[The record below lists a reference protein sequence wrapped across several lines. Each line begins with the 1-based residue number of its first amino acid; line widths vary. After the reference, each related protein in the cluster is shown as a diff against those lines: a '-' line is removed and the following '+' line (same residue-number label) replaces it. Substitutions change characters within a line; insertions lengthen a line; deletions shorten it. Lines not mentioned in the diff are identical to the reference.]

1 MNTHESLGNKIF
13 EQATLVEVIEM
24 SIFVLF
30 RVEIKEGKEEEYR
43 KLSAEILK
51 HAKEQKGLISMERAK
66 SILKERTYVSIHEW
80 ESEEAIEKWAN
91 HPRHQEA
98 MRIGRGELFSWYSV
112 KRMVELPQKG
122 GELF

>member
-1 MNTHESLGNKIF
+1 
-13 EQATLVEVIEM
+13 M

-66 SILKERTYVSIHEW
+66 SILRERSYVSIHEW
-80 ESEEAIEKWAN
+80 ESEEAIEKWVN
-91 HPRHQEA
+91 HPKHQEA
-98 MRIGRGELFSWYSV
+98 MRIGKDKLFSWYSV
-112 KRMVELPQKG
+112 KRMVELPRKG
-122 GELF
+122 EELF

>member
-1 MNTHESLGNKIF
+1 
-13 EQATLVEVIEM
+13 M

-66 SILKERTYVSIHEW
+66 SILKERAYLSIHEW

-98 MRIGRGELFSWYSV
+98 MRIGKEGLFSWYSV
-112 KRMVELPQKG
+112 NRMVELPKKG
-122 GELF
+122 GPFF

>member
-1 MNTHESLGNKIF
+1 M
-13 EQATLVEVIEM
+13 IEM

-30 RVEIKEGKEEEYR
+30 RVEIKEGKEEAYR
-43 KLSAEILK
+43 KLSAEVLK

-66 SILKERTYVSIHEW
+66 SILKERTFISIHEW

-98 MRIGRGELFSWYSV
+98 MRIGKDELFSWYSA
-112 KRMVELPQKG
+112 KRMVELPKKG
-122 GELF
+122 ETFF

>member
-1 MNTHESLGNKIF
+1 
-13 EQATLVEVIEM
+13 M

-30 RVEIKEGKEEEYR
+30 RVEIKKGRQEEYR

-51 HAKEQKGLISMERAK
+51 HAKEQKGLVSMERAK

-80 ESEEAIEKWAN
+80 ENEEAIEKWAN

-98 MRIGRGELFSWYSV
+98 MRIGKSELFSSYSV
-112 KRMVELPQKG
+112 KRMVELPRKEG
-122 GELF
+122 TFF